1 MEPMWSPSQK
11 KHTRASIAWI
21 VWHISYMPIRTAV
34 IVVERHGLQ
43 NHKKICAMDTYM
55 DMWMDKC
62 TDMCMAMRVDMRVDM

>member
-1 MEPMWSPSQK
+1 
-11 KHTRASIAWI
+11 
-21 VWHISYMPIRTAV
+21 MPITTAV